1 MRIPLDFQSEQPLYQ
16 QIAEYIRQAIYTGGL
31 VPETRLP
38 SSRHLAEDLR
48 VNRITVEN
56 AYSELESEGLIYSR
70 MGSGTYVLPIQ
81 PLAPILRHEPG
92 APWPLWQQ
100 AVQARIKTFA
110 NSVRD
115 ELVHSPGHPSPIFF
129 DKGVGDVRQFPADEF
144 RKVLQTV
151 MRRDGMDALDY
162 GDVYGYLPL
171 RETISQV
178 LVSQGLLTRPEH
190 ILITAGSQQA
200 LALISRLLLM
210 PGDVL
215 LTESPTYAG
224 ALDLFR
230 ALGLQVVGIPMD
242 QNGMQ
247 VDKLE
252 KLLQQYHP
260 KMIYTMPNFQ
270 NPTGV
275 CMSLPRR
282 RELIN
287 MADRYN
293 VPLLEDDYVG
303 DLRYEG
309 RMLPSLKALDP
320 GGRVIYVSTFSKMVM
335 PGLRVGFLA
344 ADGPVLEG
352 LAEYK
357 HVNDL
362 ATSSLLQR
370 ALESYVTVGS
380 YHAHLRRTIL
390 LYRKRRDA
398 MLDAIGRHL
407 PADVQVDAPAGGLF
421 IWLGLPE
428 GMSADALLYPAWEQ
442 GVTFSTG
449 SRYFPDG
456 AEGERWMRI
465 NCVANSL
472 EDIEEGVLRL
482 GKAINRM
489 ESQKNKARK
498 IDDRVRVS

>member
-1 MRIPLDFQSEQPLYQ
+1 MRIPLDFQSEQPLYR
-16 QIAEYIRQAIYTGGL
+16 QIAGYIRQGISAGGL
-31 VPETRLP
+31 ASDVRLP
-38 SSRHLAEDLR
+38 SIRQLAADLH

-56 AYSELESEGLIYSR
+56 AYRELEDDGLIYTR
-70 MGSGTYVLPIQ
+70 IGSGTYVLPLQ
-81 PLAPILRHEPG
+81 PMAPIPRQEPG

-100 AVQARIKTFA
+100 AVQSRTAVY
-110 NSVRD
+110 SDPVRD
-115 ELVHSPGHPSPIFF
+115 ELIHSPGHPSPILFN
-129 DKGVGDVRQFPADEF
+129 KGVGDIRHYPVDEF
-144 RKVLQTV
+144 RKVLQSV

-162 GDVYGYLPL
+162 GDLYGYKPL
-171 RETISQV
+171 RETINQV
-178 LVSQGLLTRPEH
+178 LASQGLLTRPDH
-190 ILITAGSQQA
+190 ILIMAGSQQA
-200 LALISRLLLM
+200 LALITRLLLM

-215 LTESPTYAG
+215 ITESPTYSG

-230 ALGLQVVGIPMD
+230 ALELQVLGIPVD

-260 KMIYTMPNFQ
+260 KMIYTIPNFQ

-275 CMSLPRR
+275 CMSLARR
-282 RELIN
+282 RELITL
-287 MADRYN
+287 ADRYN
-293 VPLLEDDYVG
+293 VPVLEDDYVG

-344 ADGPVLEG
+344 AEGPVLDG
-352 LAEYK
+352 LAQYK

-398 MLDAIGRHL
+398 MLDAIHRYM
-407 PADVQVDAPAGGLF
+407 PPDVQVDAPAGGLF
-421 IWLGLPE
+421 IWLGLPK
-428 GMSADALLYPAWEQ
+428 GWSADRLVYPAWEQ
-442 GVTFSTG
+442 GVTFSPG
-449 SRYFPDG
+449 SRYFPDR
-456 AEGERWMRI
+456 ADGECWMRL
-465 NCVANSL
+465 NYVANSP
-472 EDIEEGVLRL
+472 EEIEEGIIRLRKAMNRL
-482 GKAINRM
+482 GMQN
-489 ESQKNKARK
+489 E
-498 IDDRVRVS
+498 